1 MEGRADMNQST
12 QIIANSIWEG
22 HQITTWHLKIWK
34 PLVAQMNKH
43 RIGAQSTASSR
54 AMSIMGLID
63 QVDNGPFIPIFT
75 KNRKGMG
82 GEVIPEGSEEYQ
94 KVLREWL
101 SAAGKAANHASNLNY
116 LGVSKEIANRLLE
129 PFLVVDMVA
138 TFERHYLDRV
148 FFPLRLA
155 KDAQPDMQWLAQSML
170 IDLDNSIPDETPVHL
185 PWGIVDIFESASA
198 CARASYGG
206 AGQVKPDDE
215 ARGRKLMQDKHW
227 TPFEHRA
234 MAGKGTRQFRHW
246 VCSREIL
253 EQAI

>member
-1 MEGRADMNQST
+1 MNQST

-54 AMSIMGLID
+54 AMSLTQTIR
-63 QVDNGPFIPIFT
+63 QVDNDPFIPIFT
-75 KNRKGMG
+75 RNAKGMG
-82 GEVIPEGSEEYQ
+82 GEVIPDNSVEG
-94 KVLREWL
+94 KRARETWIR
-101 SAAGKAANHASNLNY
+101 AAGESANNVRNLEY
-116 LGVSKEIANRLLE
+116 IGVSKEVANRLLE

>member
-1 MEGRADMNQST
+1 MNQST

-22 HQITTWHLKIWK
+22 HQITTWHIQIWK
-34 PLVAQMNKH
+34 PIVAQANKH
-43 RIGAQSTASSR
+43 RISAQSTASSR
-54 AMSIMGLID
+54 AMSLKKTID
-63 QVDNGPFIPIFT
+63 QAMRDPFIPIFT
-75 KNRKGMG
+75 MDQKGMG
-82 GEVIPEGSEEYQ
+82 GEIVPPGSDIHFQ
-94 KVLREWL
+94 AVDIWTR
-101 SAAGKAANHASNLNY
+101 ASKNACGSTQELQA
-116 LGVSKEIANRLLE
+116 LGISKESANRLIE

-215 ARGRKLMQDKHW
+215 ARGRKLMEDRHW